1 MTHGSDSV
9 VRAMTNDGA
18 FRVIT
23 VRTTETVRGAI
34 SAQHGIGRTAR
45 YFGELLTGAILIRE
59 TMAPPLRVQ
68 GILRGAHGQGSLVA
82 DSHPSGMTRG
92 LIQLPQSGRQV
103 ELDGAVLQ
111 VMRTMPNGRIAQGVV
126 EMPDAGG
133 VSRALMA
140 YMQISEQ
147 VLSMIAVSTVM
158 VEDNVMSAGGYI
170 VQLLPEVGRGPLM
183 VMTERLRD
191 FESIDQQLLRN
202 DFSPRWLLDQLLYGM
217 PFTHLDESQVSFE
230 CWCSEL
236 RLMEAMATLSKKDLE
251 DLVRSGE
258 LLEISCDYCGKQYAI
273 PPAQLRGLLD
283 SS

>member
-1 MTHGSDSV
+1 MTPSADSV

-23 VRTTETVRGAI
+23 VRTTDTVRGAI
-34 SAQHGIGRTAR
+34 SAQHGIGHTAR
-45 YFGELLTGAILIRE
+45 WFGELLTGAILIRE

-68 GILRGAHGQGSLVA
+68 GILRGADGHGSLVA

-92 LIQLPQSGRQV
+92 LIQLPEGSADLD
-103 ELDGAVLQ
+103 LDGAVLQ

-126 EMPDAGG
+126 EIPDSGG
-133 VSRALMA
+133 VSNALMT

-147 VLSMIAVSTVM
+147 VVSVIAVATVM
-158 VEDNVMSAGGYI
+158 RDETVVSAGGYI

-191 FESIDQQLLRN
+191 FERIDQQLLSSE
-202 DFSPRWLLDQLLYGM
+202 FSPQWLLDQLLYGM
-217 PFTHLDESQVSFE
+217 PFTHLDESRVSFE

-236 RLMEAMATLSKKDLE
+236 RLMEAMATLSRADIMDL
-251 DLVRSGE
+251 LRSGE
-258 LLEISCDYCGKQYAI
+258 LLEISCDYCGKQYALA
-273 PPAQLRGLLD
+273 PAQLRGLLE